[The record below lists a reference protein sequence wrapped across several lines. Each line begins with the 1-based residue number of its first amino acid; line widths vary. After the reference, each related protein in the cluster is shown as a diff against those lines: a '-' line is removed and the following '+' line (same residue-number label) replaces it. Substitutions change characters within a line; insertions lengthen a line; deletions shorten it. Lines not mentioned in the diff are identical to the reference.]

1 LTDLKLDELRGSCD
15 ASVMRNGMASW
26 VLLACAA
33 TVLWACGGEK
43 DEDDAAPGCG
53 TTAQPLMLSLGE
65 LKPAPGSSVPNT
77 GIVHEFTVIGLRA
90 VIQPDLRLMIA
101 HTAGSP
107 DPAQL
112 MVSIDPS
119 SPDVR
124 YTFAPLRWTNAPAQV
139 ALEVAGLYQTQE
151 GCTYAF
157 PSPLF
162 SYSVAAN

>member
-1 LTDLKLDELRGSCD
+1 ML
-15 ASVMRNGMASW
+15 NGTASW
-26 VLLACAA
+26 VLLACAG
-33 TVLWACGGEK
+33 TVLLACGGEK
-43 DEDDAAPGCG
+43 DEDDAAPDCG
-53 TTAQPLMLSLGE
+53 TPAQPLMLTLGE
-65 LKPAPGSSVPNT
+65 VKPAQGSSVPNT

-90 VIQPDLRLMIA
+90 VIQPDLRLMIS
-101 HTAGSP
+101 HSAGPP

-119 SPDVR
+119 NPDVR

-162 SYSVAAN
+162 SYAITAN